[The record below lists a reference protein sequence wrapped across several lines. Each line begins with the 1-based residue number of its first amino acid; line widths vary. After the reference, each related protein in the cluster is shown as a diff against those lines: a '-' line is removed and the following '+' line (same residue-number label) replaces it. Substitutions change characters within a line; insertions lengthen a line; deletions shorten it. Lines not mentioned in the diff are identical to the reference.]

1 VIRELELPICQYSV
15 SERQLFRIC
24 YIIPHLATYDVQG
37 AEIYGGI
44 GTISIWCLF
53 APGSQ
58 AKGCHVE
65 IGKTAIRI
73 NVPRLSGDPPLQTA
87 EQTVIDITPGSY
99 AVLIFDWERD
109 GSFSS
114 TPSYVDHVNVT
125 GPDVLTSSMPPTIG
139 RLLYRTELVELN
151 LMHSNKSYWSN

>member
-1 VIRELELPICQYSV
+1 M
-15 SERQLFRIC
+15 
-24 YIIPHLATYDVQG
+24 QG

-58 AKGCHVE
+58 AKGCHVT

-99 AVLIFDWERD
+99 EVLIFDWERD

-125 GPDVLTSSMPPTIG
+125 GPDILTSSMPPTIG
-139 RLLYRTELVELN
+139 RLLNRTELLLSVI
-151 LMHSNKSYWSN
+151 

>member
-1 VIRELELPICQYSV
+1 M
-15 SERQLFRIC
+15 
-24 YIIPHLATYDVQG
+24 T
-37 AEIYGGI
+37 
-44 GTISIWCLF
+44 
-53 APGSQ
+53 
-58 AKGCHVE
+58 

-99 AVLIFDWERD
+99 EVLIFDWERD

-125 GPDVLTSSMPPTIG
+125 GPDILTSSMPPTIG
-139 RLLYRTELVELN
+139 RLLNRTELLLSVI
-151 LMHSNKSYWSN
+151 